1 MTKKV
6 ITKNIINN
14 LIMNKLKSIVFIGSL
29 LITGCAEEEVT
40 LDLKNSGNPYQI
52 AVKGGVLSF
61 GGHQFLKLTVPFEQ
75 NGRPEPASGAKI
87 EVSDGQNTYQ
97 YRETEQKG

>member
-40 LDLKNSGNPYQI
+40 LELKNTGNPYQI
-52 AVKGGVLSF
+52 AVDGGVFSF
-61 GGHQFLKLTVPFEQ
+61 GGHQFLKLTRTGSQNQQAEQ
-75 NGRPEPASGAKI
+75 ILR
-87 EVSDGQNTYQ
+87 
-97 YRETEQKG
+97 

>member
-1 MTKKV
+1 M

-40 LDLKNSGNPYQI
+40 LDLKNTGNPYQI

-61 GGHQFLKLTVPFEQ
+61 GGHQFLKLTQPFEQ
-75 NGRPEPASGAKI
+75 NEKAKPASGAKL
-87 EVSDGQNTYQ
+87 
-97 YRETEQKG
+97 R